1 MDKDDADQRSTG
13 PKIRS
18 LSITPILSPSLR
30 PPDADPKPP
39 KPIKPPQKTDR
50 AFFTRAGTQSGP
62 TRSSVVIEPVHR
74 RLRDNRR
81 WKLRTRS

>member
-1 MDKDDADQRSTG
+1 MDKDDADQQRG

-39 KPIKPPQKTDR
+39 KPIKPPQKKTDGVSFHAR
-50 AFFTRAGTQSGP
+50 G
-62 TRSSVVIEPVHR
+62 
-74 RLRDNRR
+74 
-81 WKLRTRS
+81 